1 MLLNLRWPPHFK
13 TKKYTPYQGSK
24 QTPHDKKIIP
34 SIFLVGG
41 GTPCHFCSLSNIC
54 SFLGPSL
61 STSALLDGVVCI
73 VSHRCWEHEGGGG
86 RGGGGEGSSKF
97 GEGWLES
104 IHGGKHGGKLKTLL
118 KNTCQGVHLLVKLPA
133 ISLQACK
140 FTKNELLHTYFSR
153 ILARF

>member
-1 MLLNLRWPPHFK
+1 M
-13 TKKYTPYQGSK
+13 
-24 QTPHDKKIIP
+24 
-34 SIFLVGG
+34 GG
-41 GTPCHFCSLSNIC
+41 
-54 SFLGPSL
+54 
-61 STSALLDGVVCI
+61 
-73 VSHRCWEHEGGGG
+73 
-86 RGGGGEGSSKF
+86 GGGGEGSSKF

-104 IHGGKHGGKLKTLL
+104 IHGGKHGGKLKMLL